1 MRTGYLILLTLL
13 TMLEVFHIKRKLTQ
27 KSKYPVCYARQ
38 NGQDDFLESIFFI
51 ILTVPP
57 STWDPSFLIRD
68 QTCDPCIGSPES

>member
-38 NGQDDFLESIFFI
+38 DGQDDFLESIF
-51 ILTVPP
+51 LL
-57 STWDPSFLIRD
+57 S
-68 QTCDPCIGSPES
+68 